1 VNEAGSATISA
12 LAAHSVRSLYPYAL
26 AEGEGVG
33 TAYEYV
39 AKAAFMQPVVRQLE
53 SVGAARAAS
62 AKNGAPRI
70 VVAGLPEKYGTSLDF
85 AILAHGIGADLAIV
99 DDRAAALARAEHAIG
114 AAQRAG
120 RLAGLRVTFE
130 AIISL
135 ADVARRPPVDAVL
148 SCEVL
153 QRIDPPARRE
163 FVDGVRRL
171 APRGAVFVPNSENG
185 SHLKIS
191 GLKGLTGAELSALAP
206 GAEWGYVDMPPFPP
220 GITRS
225 ADQRSRAST
234 GTLEAIAMRGL
245 DVYCQAEPLV
255 PAAVKKHFA
264 HIVCAR
270 WTA

>member
-1 VNEAGSATISA
+1 
-12 LAAHSVRSLYPYAL
+12 VRSLYPYAL

-39 AKAAFMQPVVRQLE
+39 AKAAFMQPLVRQLE
-53 SVGAARAAS
+53 SLAAR
-62 AKNGAPRI
+62 GPLRV

-85 AILAHGIGADLAIV
+85 AILAHGIGADLVIV

-130 AIISL
+130 AIVAI
-135 ADVARRPPVDAVL
+135 ADVARRSPVDAVL

-153 QRIDPPARRE
+153 QRIDPPARRG
-163 FVDGVRRL
+163 FFDGLRTL
-171 APRGAVFVPNSENG
+171 APRGALFVPNSENG

-191 GLKGLTGAELSALAP
+191 GLRGLTGAELSSLAP

-225 ADQRSRAST
+225 AEQRTRAST
-234 GTLEAIAMRGL
+234 GMLEAVAMRGL
-245 DVYCQAEPLV
+245 DAYCHAEPFV
-255 PAAVKKHFA
+255 PAAIKKHFA